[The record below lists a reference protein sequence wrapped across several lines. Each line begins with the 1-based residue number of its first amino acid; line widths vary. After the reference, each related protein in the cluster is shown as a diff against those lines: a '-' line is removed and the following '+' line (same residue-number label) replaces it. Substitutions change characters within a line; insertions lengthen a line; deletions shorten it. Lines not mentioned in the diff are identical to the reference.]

1 MYDSAN
7 PYLTGNYAPWREE
20 GDAFDLEIE
29 GELPRELNGALYR
42 IGRARTSAAG
52 YDHWFVQGRRTVQEP
67 TPNPFPRGK
76 GNRI

>member
-1 MYDSAN
+1 M
-7 PYLTGNYAPWREE
+7 GVEREVP
-20 GDAFDLEIE
+20 
-29 GELPRELNGALYR
+29 GERNGALYR